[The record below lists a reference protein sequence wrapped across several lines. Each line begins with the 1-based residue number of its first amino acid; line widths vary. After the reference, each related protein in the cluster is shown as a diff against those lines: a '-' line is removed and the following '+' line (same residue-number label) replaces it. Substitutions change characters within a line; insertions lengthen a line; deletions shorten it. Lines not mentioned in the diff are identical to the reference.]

1 MDIKDI
7 YRYETAAAIGEFSA
21 SDAADAITDLCQ
33 FIRKNEK
40 LKSKDIKACDRCG
53 DEFTPELCNPCV
65 TQVRDSM
72 KQNKWE
78 PRFQCIWCGVKHD
91 SMCPHEEIDKIRAEL
106 KDWKERNFG
115 KE

>member
-7 YRYETAAAIGEFSA
+7 IRYEAAAVSGTFSA
-21 SDAADAITDLCQ
+21 SDAADAIMDLCQ

-78 PRFQCIWCGVKHD
+78 PRFQCIGTSEKNEVLKRYIVK
-91 SMCPHEEIDKIRAEL
+91 
-106 KDWKERNFG
+106 
-115 KE
+115 